1 MGYLYLFKE
10 IFFSAISGEFEGL
23 ISIALFA
30 CGIAALVSLIKQFRM
45 DSWPCVAGELLPLD
59 IKLPGGEQWHIVESA
74 TQHSPVNF
82 HYKINNYDYTGT
94 QVSPWSFLSFMQ
106 AEFTFDE
113 LSSQCLADRRQ
124 QVDVYY
130 SPKHPRAR
138 LSEARWVGN
147 ESLYSYFYVY
157 LFLGSRSPVFILAG
171 C

>member
-130 SPKHPRAR
+130 SPKHPERAYLKR
-138 LSEARWVGN
+138 GGLVMK
-147 ESLYSYFYVY
+147 VY
-157 LFLGSRSPVFILAG
+157 TAIFMFICFWAPVPLFLF
-171 C
+171 